1 MSENLT
7 DMPEVLF
14 EDNHLIAVNK
24 RSGDIVQGDKTGDIP
39 LPEIIKE
46 WLKAKYDKPGNVFC
60 GVIHRLDRPV
70 SGVVLFAKTSKGLS
84 RMTEQFREKET
95 NKTYWAIVK
104 NKPAVPEGKLV
115 HFLLKDEKTNKSKAF
130 DKEIKGS
137 KRAELLYKLIASGEN
152 YHLLEV
158 TLLTGRHHQIR
169 AQLAKMGCSIK
180 GDLKYG
186 SERSNRD
193 GSISLHSRQLSFI
206 HPVSKE
212 TITLTAPVPNDK
224 LWLDLEKSA
233 QS

>member
-1 MSENLT
+1 
-7 DMPEVLF
+7 
-14 EDNHLIAVNK
+14 
-24 RSGDIVQGDKTGDIP
+24 
-39 LPEIIKE
+39 
-46 WLKAKYDKPGNVFC
+46 
-60 GVIHRLDRPV
+60 
-70 SGVVLFAKTSKGLS
+70 
-84 RMTEQFREKET
+84 MTEQFREKET

-152 YHLLEV
+152 YHLVEV